1 MSREFGVS
9 KEAMAR
15 SWLDEHREPV
25 AVVIARNGRIERQYR
40 NEDFPWLPRGNG
52 DLLPPDSLVANC
64 AVEAGAYTA
73 IEEVEPDA
81 WFIERDAERVL
92 VLTEQVRGQSDGYAM
107 VLLQAE
113 MDDD

>member
-15 SWLDEHREPV
+15 AWVDGQRDPV
-25 AVVIARNGRIERQYR
+25 AIIVARNGRIERQYR
-40 NEDFPWLPRGNG
+40 NEDFPWLPRKSG
-52 DLLPPDSLVANC
+52 DLLPADSLA
-64 AVEAGAYTA
+64 ASRAAEAGSYSE

-81 WFIERDAERVL
+81 WLAERDAGSL
-92 VLTEQVRGQSDGYAM
+92 LGLTEQVLGQSNGCAM

-113 MDDD
+113 IDED